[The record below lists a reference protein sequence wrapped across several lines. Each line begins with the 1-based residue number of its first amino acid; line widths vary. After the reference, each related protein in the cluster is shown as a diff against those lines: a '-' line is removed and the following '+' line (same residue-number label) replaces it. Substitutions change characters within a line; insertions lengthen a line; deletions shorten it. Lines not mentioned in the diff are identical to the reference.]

1 MTFRLFTSQQL
12 SQQSI
17 TNGY

>member
-1 MTFRLFTSQQL
+1 VKSFL

-17 TNGY
+17 TIIPSPA